1 MKIRS
6 TLIIGVILLALVGS
20 HQHVDAKCGP
30 PDLPCSAPP
39 TTPMESVLNGNENAG
54 SGSPLISW
62 DATNTVV
69 IGIFL
74 FGIVGSITA
83 LVFLKSK
90 SLQKY

>member
-1 MKIRS
+1 MGFI
-6 TLIIGVILLALVGS
+6 LIFFLES
-20 HQHVDAKCGP
+20 NQHVEAKCGP

-74 FGIVGSITA
+74 FGIVGSITT